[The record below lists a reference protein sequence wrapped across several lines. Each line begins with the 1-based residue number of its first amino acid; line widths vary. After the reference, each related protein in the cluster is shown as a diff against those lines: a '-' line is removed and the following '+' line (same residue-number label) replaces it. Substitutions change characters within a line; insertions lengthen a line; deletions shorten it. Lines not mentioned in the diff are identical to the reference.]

1 MLLLIH
7 GFLTIGYDLTL
18 RFFVAQAPQGLLTV
32 RPLRANFQKRAAV
45 TMSDDM
51 IDRRTLLIAG
61 SGMALS
67 GFALPVSAAPDAAL
81 VLKIETGVT
90 ELGRGGL
97 SCLEWRSS
105 FVSFPLPRLMRAG
118 SRTLNLDPNL
128 DAQDPSGPPPPVT

>member
-32 RPLRANFQKRAAV
+32 RPLRADFQKRAAV

-81 VLKIETGVT
+81 VQ
-90 ELGRGGL
+90 
-97 SCLEWRSS
+97 
-105 FVSFPLPRLMRAG
+105 G
-118 SRTLNLDPNL
+118 SKSRK
-128 DAQDPSGPPPPVT
+128 A